1 MRVGELEVL
10 PVWDGT
16 AHVDPT
22 QFVSG
27 STERDWQS
35 HPRLLDAG
43 GRLPIELGGFLVR
56 GGPALIL
63 VDAGIGP
70 ITVGP
75 FGGGAFL
82 RSLAELGVQPGQ
94 VTDVVFTHLH
104 FDHVGWASLDRRAVF
119 PNAAYRCS
127 RADWDHLVGADA
139 RVTEKLD
146 PIRDRFDL
154 WEGDARLL
162 PGLEVQRAP
171 GHTPGSVLVA
181 VSSGADRV
189 LLLGDVAHTPLQL
202 LRPELPVTGDVD
214 PELARRT
221 RGRVTAELES
231 GGLHG
236 VASHFPGMRF
246 GRLMAG
252 QGQRHWLL
260 DGVRC

>member
-1 MRVGELEVL
+1 MGELEVL
-10 PVWDGT
+10 SVWDGT
-16 AHVDPT
+16 AHVAPI
-22 QFVSG
+22 QFVAG
-27 STERDWQS
+27 STEHDWRP
-35 HPRLLDAG
+35 HPRLLDPD
-43 GRLPIELGGFLVR
+43 GRLPIEFGGFLVR
-56 GGPALIL
+56 GGAEVIL

-82 RSLAELGVQPGQ
+82 RSLAELGVQPAQ

-104 FDHVGWASLDRRAVF
+104 FDHVGWASLDGGAVF

-127 RADWDHLVGADA
+127 RADWDHLVGADP

-154 WEGDARLL
+154 WEGDVRLL
-162 PGLEVQRAP
+162 PGLEVHGAP

-181 VSSGADRV
+181 VSSRADRV

-214 PELARRT
+214 PELARRS

-231 GGLHG
+231 SGLHA

-246 GRLMAG
+246 GRLGAAEG
-252 QGQRHWLL
+252 RRHWLV